1 MIIKYMSNTEIR
13 IGVIGNVDS
22 GKSTL
27 VSVLSK
33 KLLDDGRGKARKLV
47 LKHPHEKDTGRTSDV
62 TQTHLIKDKGYITFI
77 DLAGHERYLKT
88 TLKGLTGGYIDYVL
102 LVIGANMGVSMMT
115 KEHISIAYALQI
127 PIIIVVTKM
136 DLSNDHVLKKTNEDI
151 NKLVTRFKFKNIRI
165 ISDDNKDNKLNFKKV
180 LPLFYVSN
188 KTGKN
193 INLLRDYLINLKP
206 KLNWNKEDKK
216 IFSIDEKY
224 NVTGVGL
231 VLSGKVRSGTIN
243 KGDKL
248 FLGPFYGKWELVTIK
263 SIHDNFRNV
272 VDYLEAG
279 TSGCIAIKG
288 INKKAVI
295 KKNRLRKG
303 VILVEKRNI
312 SSRFNADVIIL
323 RSHSNN
329 IKLNYQPVINCKTVC
344 QSAEIVEMKKKYL
357 KGGEK
362 SNVEFKFLFYPE
374 HIVKDDIFLFRD
386 GRTKGIGRILEV
398 K

>member
-1 MIIKYMSNTEIR
+1 MITKYMTNTEIR

-77 DLAGHERYLKT
+77 DLAGHEKYLKT

-102 LVIGANMGVSMMT
+102 LIIGANMGVSMMT

-180 LPLFYVSN
+180 LPIFYVSN

-193 INLLRDYLINLKP
+193 INLLRNYLINLKP

-248 FLGPFYGKWELVTIK
+248 FLGPFYGKWELVTVK

-279 TSGCIAIKG
+279 DSGCLAIKG

-295 KKNRLRKG
+295 KKNRLKKG

-374 HIVKDDIFLFRD
+374 HIIKDDIFLFRD

>member
-22 GKSTL
+22 GKRTL

-151 NKLVTRFKFKNIRI
+151 NKLITRFKFKNIRI

-224 NVTGVGL
+224 NVTGVGI

-248 FLGPFYGKWELVTIK
+248 FLGPFYGKWELVTVK

-279 TSGCIAIKG
+279 DSGCLAIKG

-303 VILVEKRNI
+303 VILVEKRNN

>member
-1 MIIKYMSNTEIR
+1 MTNTEIR

-77 DLAGHERYLKT
+77 DLAGHEKYLKT

-102 LVIGANMGVSMMT
+102 LIIGANMGVSMMT

-180 LPLFYVSN
+180 LPIFYVSN

-193 INLLRDYLINLKP
+193 INLLRNYLINLKP

-248 FLGPFYGKWELVTIK
+248 FLGPFYGKWELVTVK

-279 TSGCIAIKG
+279 DSGCLAIKG

-295 KKNRLRKG
+295 KKNRLKKG

-374 HIVKDDIFLFRD
+374 HIIKDDIFLFRD

>member
-1 MIIKYMSNTEIR
+1 M
-13 IGVIGNVDS
+13 IGNVDS

-27 VSVLSK
+27 VSVLTN

-47 LKHPHEKDTGRTSDV
+47 LKHPHEKDSGRTSDV
-62 TQTHLIKDKGYITFI
+62 TQTHLIKKEGYITFI

-136 DLSNDHVLKKTNEDI
+136 DLSNDHVLNKTNEDI
-151 NKLVTRFKFKNIRI
+151 RKLITRFKFKNTRI
-165 ISDDNKDNKLNFKKV
+165 ITEENRENKLNYKKV
-180 LPLFYVSN
+180 VPLFYISN
-188 KTGKN
+188 KTGEN
-193 INLLRDYLINLKP
+193 VNLLRDYLVNLKP
-206 KLNWNKEDKK
+206 KLEWNNEDKK

-231 VLSGKVRSGTIN
+231 VFSGKVRSGIIK

-248 FLGPFYGKWELVTIK
+248 YLGPFYGKWELVIIK
-263 SIHDNFRNV
+263 SIHDNFRNNI
-272 VDYLEAG
+272 DYLEAG
-279 TSGCIAIKG
+279 NSGCLAIKG
-288 INKKAVI
+288 VNKKAVI
-295 KKNRLRKG
+295 KKNRLKKG
-303 VILVEKRNI
+303 VILVEERDN

-329 IKLNYQPVINCKTVC
+329 IKLKYQPVINCKTVC
-344 QSAEIVEMKKKYL
+344 QSAEIVDMKKKYL

-374 HIVKDDIFLFRD
+374 HILENDIFIFRD
-386 GRTKGIGRILEV
+386 GRTKGIGRILKV

>member
-151 NKLVTRFKFKNIRI
+151 NKLITRFKFKNIRI

-224 NVTGVGL
+224 NVTGVGI

-248 FLGPFYGKWELVTIK
+248 FLGPFYGKWELVTVK

-279 TSGCIAIKG
+279 DSGCLAIKG

-303 VILVEKRNI
+303 VILVEKRNN

>member
-165 ISDDNKDNKLNFKKV
+165 ISDDNKDNKLNFKKI

-224 NVTGVGL
+224 NVTGVGI

-248 FLGPFYGKWELVTIK
+248 FLGPFYGKWELVTVK

-279 TSGCIAIKG
+279 DSGCLAIKG

-303 VILVEKRNI
+303 VILVEKRNN

>member
-102 LVIGANMGVSMMT
+102 LIIGANMGVSMMT

-180 LPLFYVSN
+180 LPIFYVSN

-193 INLLRDYLINLKP
+193 INLLRNYLINLKP

-248 FLGPFYGKWELVTIK
+248 FLGPFYGKWELVTVK

-279 TSGCIAIKG
+279 DSGCLAIKG

-295 KKNRLRKG
+295 KKNRLKKG

>member
-151 NKLVTRFKFKNIRI
+151 NRLVTRFKFKNIRI
-165 ISDDNKDNKLNFKKV
+165 ISNDNKDNKLNFKKV

-193 INLLRDYLINLKP
+193 INLLRDYLTNLKP

-224 NVTGVGL
+224 NVTGVGI

-279 TSGCIAIKG
+279 NSGCIAIKG

-303 VILVEKRNI
+303 VILVEKRNN

>member
-1 MIIKYMSNTEIR
+1 MSNTEIR

-151 NKLVTRFKFKNIRI
+151 NKLITRFKFKNIRI
-165 ISDDNKDNKLNFKKV
+165 ISDDNKDNKLNFKKI

-224 NVTGVGL
+224 NVTGVGI

-248 FLGPFYGKWELVTIK
+248 FLGPFYGKWELVTVK

-279 TSGCIAIKG
+279 DSGCLAIKG

-303 VILVEKRNI
+303 VILVEKRNN

>member
-1 MIIKYMSNTEIR
+1 MSNTEIR

-151 NKLVTRFKFKNIRI
+151 NKLITRFKFKNIRI

-224 NVTGVGL
+224 NVTGVGI

-248 FLGPFYGKWELVTIK
+248 FLGPFYGKWELVTVK

-279 TSGCIAIKG
+279 DSGCLAIKG

-303 VILVEKRNI
+303 VILVEKRNN